1 MSSAC
6 RREWEVAGER
16 KAVTAPVVAQAA
28 RGRSQSSLLP
38 MVNPLV
44 LIDQVWRS
52 LVPRM
57 ASAVEPRGD
66 NRGITTAVMGMP
78 RLYTRAEV
86 AQRAGV
92 DPEDMRRLWHALGFA
107 DVAEDNREFTDAD
120 VEAFR
125 EIAQLVEDNLIDPDL
140 AVSMARPMGHLL
152 SRLGAAQIGTLASLI
167 DPNPDADS
175 PPPLFA
181 TAAAADRLV
190 PVLERLVV
198 YTWRRHLAAAAAAAL
213 PVGNVPV
220 GAPQAVGFVDIASY
234 TMLSRRADPAQLV
247 EMLEPFEGCVFDR
260 VAKCGGRVV
269 KTLGDE
275 VLFVTAR
282 PDAAADIALSVVEAR
297 ESLPDLPDVHAGLA
311 FGPLLERAGD
321 VFGPTVNIAAR
332 TTGLA
337 RSGVVL
343 VDRAFRN
350 ELGDDPGFHIER
362 RPPRPVKG
370 YSALTTYRLRRR

>member
-1 MSSAC
+1 MPSG
-6 RREWEVAGER
+6 V
-16 KAVTAPVVAQAA
+16 
-28 RGRSQSSLLP
+28 GRSQVSERPSQRRSWRGSRGEARPSLLS

-52 LVPRM
+52 LMPRM
-57 ASAVEPRGD
+57 AAADEQRGD
-66 NRGITTAVMGMP
+66 DRGITTAVMGMP

-92 DPEDMRRLWHALGFA
+92 DPEDMRRLWNALGFA

-152 SRLGAAQIGTLASLI
+152 SRLGAAQIGALSSLV
-167 DPNPDADS
+167 DPNPDAPT

-213 PVGNVPV
+213 PVANAVP
-220 GAPQAVGFVDIASY
+220 GAPQAVGFVDIVSY
-234 TMLSRRADPAQLV
+234 TMLSRRTDPGHLI
-247 EMLEPFEGCVFDR
+247 EILESFEGCVFDR
-260 VAKCGGRVV
+260 VAKSGGRVV

-337 RSGVVL
+337 RSGIVL
-343 VDRAFRN
+343 VDRAFRA
-350 ELGDDPGFHIER
+350 ELGDAPGFAVER
-362 RPPRPVKG
+362 RTPRLVKG
-370 YSALTTYRLRRR
+370 YSALTTYRIRRR

>member
-1 MSSAC
+1 
-6 RREWEVAGER
+6 
-16 KAVTAPVVAQAA
+16 
-28 RGRSQSSLLP
+28 
-38 MVNPLV
+38 
-44 LIDQVWRS
+44 
-52 LVPRM
+52 
-57 ASAVEPRGD
+57 
-66 NRGITTAVMGMP
+66 
-78 RLYTRAEV
+78 
-86 AQRAGV
+86 
-92 DPEDMRRLWHALGFA
+92 MRRLWNALGFA

-152 SRLGAAQIGTLASLI
+152 SRLGAAQIGALSSLV
-167 DPNPDADS
+167 DPNPDAAT

-213 PVGNVPV
+213 PVANAVP
-220 GAPQAVGFVDIASY
+220 GAPQAVGFVDIVSY
-234 TMLSRRADPAQLV
+234 TMLSRRTDPGQLV
-247 EMLEPFEGCVFDR
+247 EMLESFEGCVFDR
-260 VAKCGGRVV
+260 VAKSGGRVV

-297 ESLPDLPDVHAGLA
+297 ESLRPARRACRPGLRPTA
-311 FGPLLERAGD
+311 RSGGRR
-321 VFGPTVNIAAR
+321 FGPTVNIAAR

-337 RSGVVL
+337 RSGIVL
-343 VDRAFRN
+343 VDRAFRT
-350 ELGDDPGFHIER
+350 ELGDAPGFQVER
-362 RPPRPVKG
+362 RTPRLVKG
-370 YSALTTYRLRRR
+370 YSALTTYRIRRR